1 MRDHV
6 TGQFPRGAGPAEDVL
21 TEFGVSRQGFVKR
34 LREILLKNPPAGL
47 DDVDVAHV
55 LAACS

>member
-6 TGQFPRGAGPAEDVL
+6 TDQFPHGDGPGEDVL
-21 TEFGVSRQGFVKR
+21 TEFGVSRQGFVSR
-34 LREILLKNPPAGL
+34 LREILLKNPPDGL
-47 DDVDVAHV
+47 DDVDVARV

>member
-6 TGQFPRGAGPAEDVL
+6 TGQFPHGEGPTEDVL
-21 TEFGVSRQGFVKR
+21 TEFGVSRQGFVR
-34 LREILLKNPPAGL
+34 HLREILLKNPPASL
-47 DDVDVAHV
+47 DDADVAYV